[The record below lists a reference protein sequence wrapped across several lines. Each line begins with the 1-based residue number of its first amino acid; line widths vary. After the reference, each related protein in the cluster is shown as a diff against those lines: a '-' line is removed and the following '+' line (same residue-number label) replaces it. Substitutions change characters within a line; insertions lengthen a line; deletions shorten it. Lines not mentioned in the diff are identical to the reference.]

1 MKECYDYEELLS
13 EIRDDITKGLIEPDG
28 IIFVARGEKVFGHYL
43 PIIDYYYAVGE
54 SSELTQMMRGQDAIS
69 EMEKWDSI
77 F

>member
-1 MKECYDYEELLS
+1 MKECYDYEELLG
-13 EIRDDITKGLIEPDG
+13 ELKADIVEGLVEPDG

-43 PIIDYYYAVGE
+43 PIIDYYYTVGE
-54 SSELTQMMRGQDAIS
+54 SYELTQMMQVQDVLS